1 LGALPLAF
9 AAHQLVEG
17 FVWRHLESGGAHV
30 DGGVAVYL
38 YVVFAWVVLP
48 FLVPLAIAL
57 VEPDPARR
65 RLMAGFA
72 ALGALVGAYLL
83 YAIVAEDVTAHIA
96 SHTIQYGGAGPFAV
110 LATVL
115 YVVAT
120 CAPPILSS
128 HPAIRIFGV
137 VDLFAVGV
145 IAYAQ
150 ADGLTSIWCAW
161 AAVVSVL
168 IYLQFAAWRRV
179 RPPVDAVAV

>member
-1 LGALPLAF
+1 
-9 AAHQLVEG
+9 
-17 FVWRHLESGGAHV
+17 
-30 DGGVAVYL
+30 VAVYL

-48 FLVPLAIAL
+48 FVVPLAVAL

-137 VDLFAVGV
+137 VDLFAV
-145 IAYAQ
+145 
-150 ADGLTSIWCAW
+150 WCAW